1 MSLQEIDLL
10 CLLFEGP
17 FSTLLPS
24 RFDFRTAFVREDD
37 HEKEKERRAN
47 MHIQQQA
54 KGKENGSLNVN
65 NNKNSNSNPTAWWV
79 HVNEQ
84 KQSVW
89 FERESNSRRSEC
101 QFIRGIHR
109 QVEVCCI
116 FFLLVNLVELSCSFL
131 ARKSG
136 RSVEWS
142 NPKNKSPIQ
151 HIHFHTS
158 CCSHLLFFSLLFNG
172 RLPFLRYSSLLV
184 RLLH

>member
-65 NNKNSNSNPTAWWV
+65 NNKNSNSNPTA
-79 HVNEQ
+79 
-84 KQSVW
+84 
-89 FERESNSRRSEC
+89 
-101 QFIRGIHR
+101 
-109 QVEVCCI
+109 
-116 FFLLVNLVELSCSFL
+116 
-131 ARKSG
+131 
-136 RSVEWS
+136 
-142 NPKNKSPIQ
+142 
-151 HIHFHTS
+151 
-158 CCSHLLFFSLLFNG
+158 
-172 RLPFLRYSSLLV
+172 
-184 RLLH
+184 